1 MTGDRLIIHGP
12 SFHTELTLSDLRQVR
27 RTRHLILFMVQPGS
41 AVPVPSSG
49 FATPAD
55 ADAFYA
61 AAFSRWQAA
70 RPAPAAK
77 THLDG
82 KS

>member
-1 MTGDRLIIHGP
+1 
-12 SFHTELTLSDLRQVR
+12 
-27 RTRHLILFMVQPGS
+27 MVQPGS